1 MKTSKI
7 IAVALAA
14 TLLTAG
20 FTSCGDDYDDTVLKG
35 QISDLDQRVT
45 TLEEKVKTDIAA
57 IQASISTI
65 EGYDF
70 VKSVKKVT
78 DGYEIT
84 FSKGTVAVIT
94 NGTNGKDGINGTDG
108 KDGVNG
114 NDGKDGIN
122 GTDGKDGINGS
133 DGKDGVDGTNGK
145 DGINGTDGKDGV
157 DGTNGKDGVNGND
170 GKDGVDG
177 TNGKDGV
184 NGTDGKDGKD
194 GVSPVLT
201 AKQDE
206 VDKQFYWQ
214 VNGEWLK
221 DGANKVPASRTPK
234 ITADTFDDGNKYWK
248 IDGEWLKDEHGA
260 MVRVTADATPVK
272 FDAEVNEE
280 AGTITFTFAGKNYT
294 VNIAKSELT
303 IEETGVK
310 GFMLKTKENKYIV
323 AIPATWDV
331 AKTTVRADIAS
342 DDANKTAITRNGSFT
357 AFKVVKAD
365 GKATVTVTP
374 DVNFANDALAE
385 LTITM
390 TSADGE
396 KLAGS
401 IFVTMKAVEA
411 TQSFTGGTLAEA
423 LKSDAT
429 NPVFTDK
436 IVVNAGTMTDND
448 WEAINNYPYAT
459 KLEIS
464 STSVTA
470 VPAEALKGNTRLA
483 EFKGNAS
490 LVTIGASAFEGCTA
504 LTTLATVSGVKNL
517 GTAAFKGCTTIETAP
532 TFSNSL
538 AEIPE
543 SAFEG
548 CSKMTSAPIPS
559 ANVLEIKARAF
570 YGCAK
575 LASLGTATGVTTLGE
590 SAFEGCEA
598 LTDLTT
604 NFGTI
609 TILPKN
615 VFKGC
620 AKLTTFQN
628 SNVVTVNESAFEGCV
643 KLVGS
648 NLTLGN
654 IGTLGANAF
663 KGCTLLAT
671 IPTMDAI
678 EIPEGAFA
686 GCKGITTTS
695 VGSVT
700 GIGAGAFKDCAFSG
714 AIAFPDAKTIADN
727 AFENTAFGGT
737 VTFAKAEGIGNAAFK
752 GCSITST
759 TTFTVATTIG
769 ANAFQNCTFND
780 DATFTAATSIGN
792 EAFRGA
798 KFDTHALTFGAV
810 IATLGDNSFLNA
822 QTAGATAN
830 IKTGSAGSAEGAFWA
845 GATWKSVAETGL

>member
-45 TLEEKVKTDIAA
+45 SLEEKVKTDIAA
-57 IQASISTI
+57 IQASINTI
-65 EGYDF
+65 NGYDF

-84 FSKGTVAVIT
+84 FSKGTVAVIK
-94 NGTNGKDGINGTDG
+94 NGTDGKDGINGTDG

-114 NDGKDGIN
+114 
-122 GTDGKDGINGS
+122 TD
-133 DGKDGVDGTNGK
+133 GK

-157 DGTNGKDGVNGND
+157 DGTNGKDGVDGND

-177 TNGKDGV
+177 TNGKDGI
-184 NGTDGKDGKD
+184 NGTNGKD

-206 VDKQFYWQ
+206 VDKLFYWQ
-214 VNGEWLK
+214 VNGDWLK
-221 DGANKVPASRTPK
+221 DTAGNKIPASRAPK
-234 ITADTFDDGNKYWK
+234 ITADTFEDDGNNNKYWK
-248 IDGEWLKDEHGA
+248 IDGEWLRDEQGA

-280 AGTITFTFAGKNYT
+280 AGTIDFDFAGKKYT
-294 VNIAKSELT
+294 VNIAKSELEIVEGGT
-303 IEETGVK
+303 VA
-310 GFMLKTKENKYIV
+310 GFILKAKDNLYTV
-323 AIPATWDV
+323 AIPAGWDV

-342 DDANKTAITRNGSFT
+342 NDKNQTAITRTGAFTTFTVKKENGN
-357 AFKVVKAD
+357 AI
-365 GKATVTVTP
+365 VTVTP
-374 DVNFANDALAE
+374 DANFDNGALAE

-411 TQSFTGGTLAEA
+411 TKSFTGGTLAEA

-429 NPVFTDK
+429 DPVFTDK
-436 IVVNAGTMTDND
+436 IVVNAGAMTDND

-464 STSVTA
+464 STSVIA
-470 VPAEALKGNTRLA
+470 VPVEALKGNTKLEEFTGNGSLA
-483 EFKGNAS
+483 
-490 LVTIGASAFEGCTA
+490 TIGTSAFEGCTA
-504 LTTLATVSGVKNL
+504 LTTVNTVSAVTSL
-517 GTAAFKGCTTIETAP
+517 GERAFAKTKLATAP
-532 TFSNSL
+532 TFAAGLTVLPAS
-538 AEIPE
+538 IY
-543 SAFEG
+543 EG
-548 CSKMTSAPIPS
+548 CTSLTNATLVSNIATIS
-559 ANVLEIKARAF
+559 DKAF
-570 YGCAK
+570 MGCTS
-575 LASLGTATGVTTLGE
+575 LSTLGTATSVTTLGE
-590 SAFEGCEA
+590 SAFEGCIR
-598 LTDLTT
+598 LTNLST
-604 NFGTI
+604 NFGAI
-609 TILPKN
+609 TKLPKN

-620 AKLTTFQN
+620 VGLTHFTN
-628 SNVVTVNESAFEGCV
+628 SNVVTVAESAFEGCV
-643 KLVGS
+643 ALVGS
-648 NLTLGN
+648 QLSLGSLTALG
-654 IGTLGANAF
+654 TKAF
-663 KGCTLLAT
+663 KGCTALVTLPTMASSLKT
-671 IPTMDAI
+671 IP
-678 EIPEGAFA
+678 EEAFA
-686 GCKGITTTS
+686 GCKGITTNS
-695 VGSVT
+695 VADVT
-700 GIGAGAFKDCAFSG
+700 DIGAGAFKDCAFSG

>member
-57 IQASISTI
+57 IQASINTI

-70 VKSVKKVT
+70 VKSVRKVT

-122 GTDGKDGINGS
+122 GTDGKDGVNGTNGKDGADGKDGINGN

-145 DGINGTDGKDGV
+145 DGINGTDGKDGIN
-157 DGTNGKDGVNGND
+157 GTDGKDGVNGND

-184 NGTDGKDGKD
+184 
-194 GVSPVLT
+194 SPVLT
-201 AKQDE
+201 AAQDT
-206 VDKQFYWQ
+206 DGQFYWK

-221 DGANKVPASRTPK
+221 DGANKVPASRTPE
-234 ITADTFDDGNKYWK
+234 ITADTFNDGNKYWK

-517 GTAAFKGCTTIETAP
+517 GTAAFKGCTTIATAP

-590 SAFEGCEA
+590 SAFEGCEELVDA
-598 LTDLTT
+598 SGFSASGLQT
-604 NFGTI
+604 
-609 TILPKN
+609 LPKN

-620 AKLTTFQN
+620 KKLTTFQN
-628 SNVVTVNESAFEGCV
+628 SNVVSIDEGAFESCTALATGT
-643 KLVGS
+643 
-648 NLTLGN
+648 LTLGDLTTLEKYAFRGCKALTA
-654 IGTLGANAF
+654 IPDMATSLKTIQEEAFAGCGTLNNTTISNITTIEASAF
-663 KGCTLLAT
+663 KGCT
-671 IPTMDAI
+671 
-678 EIPEGAFA
+678 
-686 GCKGITTTS
+686 
-695 VGSVT
+695 
-700 GIGAGAFKDCAFSG
+700 FSG
-714 AIAFPDAKTIADN
+714 SPVAFPDVKIIKAN
-727 AFENTAFGGT
+727 AFENCTFSNAA
-737 VTFAKAEGIGNAAFK
+737 TFAA
-752 GCSITST
+752 
-759 TTFTVATTIG
+759 ATTIG
-769 ANAFQNCTFND
+769 NNAFELCTFSG
-780 DATFTAATSIGN
+780 DATFNAATSIGDK
-792 EAFRGA
+792 AFGGA
-798 KFDTHALTFGAV
+798 NFGAHV
-810 IATLGDNSFLNA
+810 LDLPAKITSIGTGVFTGANTRNATV
-822 QTAGATAN
+822 
-830 IKTGSAGSAEGAFWA
+830 KPKAGSTVVSAYGSTWGANDERVEWGTITEYA
-845 GATWKSVAETGL
+845 AD